1 MDLFTCIWAHNWQHK
16 HRMDCVRH
24 IVTGE
29 HQWESSHSA
38 GEVFLSTKYGEKIAN
53 ISYLAQ
59 FSQTK
64 CELSMH
70 QINNYTTKR

>member
-1 MDLFTCIWAHNWQHK
+1 
-16 HRMDCVRH
+16 MDCVRH

-59 FSQTK
+59 FSHIK
-64 CELSMH
+64 CDLSMH
-70 QINNYTTKR
+70 QQQY